1 MRKCNEC
8 NCELIIGETTTE
20 ARIKHRSYICLACF
34 NTWRK
39 EWNKKTGYDK
49 RRGVKGK
56 KTSDRLKTS
65 IGCAECGYIKNP
77 LALEWHH
84 VNGKESEYINITGD
98 TVGHYSSQ
106 RIADEIAKCVLL
118 CCNCHKILTINE
130 REGIKPQ
137 GDE

>member
-1 MRKCNEC
+1 VKNMAYKNKEEGYRKN
-8 NCELIIGETTTE
+8 
-20 ARIKHRSYICLACF
+20 
-34 NTWRK
+34 K
-39 EWNKKTGYDK
+39 EWRQSNIDHLKKYDK
-49 RRGVKGK
+49 KRGNEGK
-56 KTSDRLKTS
+56 TISDKLKTS
-65 IGCAECGYIKNP
+65 IGCAECGYVKNP

-84 VNGKESEYINITGD
+84 INGKNLGYININGQ
-98 TVGHYSSQ
+98 GIAHHSSQ

>member
-1 MRKCNEC
+1 MAYKNKKEKKRKM
-8 NCELIIGETTTE
+8 
-20 ARIKHRSYICLACF
+20 
-34 NTWRK
+34 K
-39 EWNKKTGYDK
+39 EWRLKNVIHLREFEKQRGFNGKIISDK
-49 RRGVKGK
+49 
-56 KTSDRLKTS
+56 LKTS
-65 IGCAECGYIKNP
+65 IGCAECGYVKNP

-84 VNGKESEYINITGD
+84 TNGKTLDYININGQ
-98 TVGHYSSQ
+98 GIAHYSSQ